1 MCERHSCNPAA
12 IQQPLEELSEG
23 VSGSR
28 EGGGAGGGES
38 CRLLS
43 DDEWP
48 VLEALVG
55 VQDVGAEWVHTRS
68 GAPTSLSPQSVTPP
82 PPDTTSSD
90 VQRDFLQQPLEAE
103 AEEQTEEEAQ
113 EQEEEEEEEEEDE
126 DEVLRRMVMGGLEA
140 EALGTQFTCFTG
152 TKVQILTQKRCAGRA

>member
-12 IQQPLEELSEG
+12 TQQPLGPSEG

-68 GAPTSLSPQSVTPP
+68 GAPPLSPPQSVTPP
-82 PPDTTSSD
+82 QSDTTSSD
-90 VQRDFLQQPLEAE
+90 LPLEAE
-103 AEEQTEEEAQ
+103 AEEQAEA
-113 EQEEEEEEEEEDE
+113 EAEAQEEEEE

-152 TKVQILTQKRCAGRA
+152 TKVQILMQKRCAGRP

>member
-1 MCERHSCNPAA
+1 MP
-12 IQQPLEELSEG
+12 
-23 VSGSR
+23 GSR
-28 EGGGAGGGES
+28 EGVGAAAGGGCS
-38 CRLLS
+38 LLS

-48 VLEALVG
+48 VLEAVVG

-68 GAPTSLSPQSVTPP
+68 GAPHSPPLQSVTPP

-90 VQRDFLQQPLEAE
+90 FLQRPLEAD
-103 AEEQTEEEAQ
+103 AEEQAEEEA
-113 EQEEEEEEEEEDE
+113 QEEEEEEE